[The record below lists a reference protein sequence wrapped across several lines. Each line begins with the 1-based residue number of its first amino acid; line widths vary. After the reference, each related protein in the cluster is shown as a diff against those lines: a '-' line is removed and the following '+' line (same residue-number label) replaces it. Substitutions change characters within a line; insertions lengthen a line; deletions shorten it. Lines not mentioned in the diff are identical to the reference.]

1 MVWALQMIHVSGI
14 KSSVSFSPVTK
25 QITRVSR
32 IRCSTTTPKKQ
43 YTIAVLPGD
52 GIGAEV
58 TPVAVDALRLAGSLE
73 GIEFVFKEMPIGG
86 AAYEA
91 TGNPLPEESLKLLE
105 ASSLKKHLAEGV
117 DLMIIRELVGGL
129 YHGVPRGFG
138 INPLGEETG
147 FCTEIYSTGE
157 VDRVARIAFDMA
169 AQRRGKVTSVDKA
182 SVMESSMLWRKTV
195 TALSTEYP
203 EVDLTHMLVDTSAME
218 LVRSPKQF
226 DVVVTSNN
234 FGDILS
240 DVASVINGGIGMLP
254 SACIGGSG
262 PQMFEP
268 VHGSAPDI
276 DGQDVANP
284 LAAVLTAVMLLRYGL
299 KEEVVAKR
307 LENAIYDT
315 LDKGFRTRDIAT
327 LGNKIV
333 GLTTGDHRR
342 RSVTMMPSTSSII
355 AGEESIVP
363 SPVVAS
369 VSGESSLSDMTQTVH
384 FSSGNPRIGETR
396 GVMHLFSDDP
406 VSSSSSSSSSNLPIG
421 RNPLVCVLGVPNH
434 MTYADFCQF
443 CGSFIQHILEM
454 RTVRNDGIENR
465 YSILIR
471 FDSQESTDT
480 FYQHFRGKQ
489 FNSLE
494 EDVCRLLFTLDVQFT
509 GYSGSIDHTQPSAHG
524 PIEQP
529 TCPVCLDRLD
539 QDTGGILTT
548 MCNHS
553 FHCSCISNWP
563 DSSCPV
569 CRYCQQQPENSV
581 CCVCQTTENLWMCVI
596 CGVVGCGR
604 YKGGHARRH
613 WEETEHCYS
622 LELETQRVWDYAGDN
637 YVHRLIQSKTDGKLV
652 ELNSHGSLS
661 KDGCGSFECSDSGMS
676 DALLNSKVDMIIS
689 EYNELL
695 QAQLENQKQY
705 FEKLLQNVKEETEQ
719 KVSEAASKA
728 ISQRLQK
735 LQTRFDRCMK
745 EKQFLE
751 DLNENLVKNKDEWIT
766 TITELEEREK
776 KAVQAK
782 DEKIKGLDEQLGK
795 LMAQMVESETSESKE
810 VMDATTVLPISTDTT
825 TTTTSSKSN
834 RRKG

>member
-1 MVWALQMIHVSGI
+1 M
-14 KSSVSFSPVTK
+14 
-25 QITRVSR
+25 
-32 IRCSTTTPKKQ
+32 
-43 YTIAVLPGD
+43 
-52 GIGAEV
+52 
-58 TPVAVDALRLAGSLE
+58 
-73 GIEFVFKEMPIGG
+73 
-86 AAYEA
+86 
-91 TGNPLPEESLKLLE
+91 
-105 ASSLKKHLAEGV
+105 
-117 DLMIIRELVGGL
+117 
-129 YHGVPRGFG
+129 
-138 INPLGEETG
+138 
-147 FCTEIYSTGE
+147 
-157 VDRVARIAFDMA
+157 
-169 AQRRGKVTSVDKA
+169 
-182 SVMESSMLWRKTV
+182 
-195 TALSTEYP
+195 
-203 EVDLTHMLVDTSAME
+203 
-218 LVRSPKQF
+218 
-226 DVVVTSNN
+226 
-234 FGDILS
+234 
-240 DVASVINGGIGMLP
+240 
-254 SACIGGSG
+254 
-262 PQMFEP
+262 
-268 VHGSAPDI
+268 
-276 DGQDVANP
+276 
-284 LAAVLTAVMLLRYGL
+284 
-299 KEEVVAKR
+299 
-307 LENAIYDT
+307 
-315 LDKGFRTRDIAT
+315 
-327 LGNKIV
+327 
-333 GLTTGDHRR
+333 
-342 RSVTMMPSTSSII
+342 MMPSTSTVI
-355 AGEESIVP
+355 AGEESTVTP
-363 SPVVAS
+363 LAS

-396 GVMHLFSDDP
+396 GVMHLFPDDA
-406 VSSSSSSSSSNLPIG
+406 VSPSSSSSSSNLPIG

-465 YSILIR
+465 YNILIR
-471 FDSQESTDT
+471 FDTQESTDT
-480 FYQHFRGKQ
+480 FYQHFRGKR

-494 EDVCRLLFTLDVQFT
+494 DDVCRLLFTLDVQFT
-509 GYSGSIDHTQPSAHG
+509 GYSGSIDHTQPSSAG

-529 TCPVCLDRLD
+529 TCPVCLERLD

-604 YKGGHARRH
+604 YKGGHARTH
-613 WEETEHCYS
+613 WEETDHCYS

-661 KDGCGSFECSDSGMS
+661 KDGCGSCEYSDSGMT

-735 LQTRFDRCMK
+735 LQARRDRCFK

-751 DLNENLVKNKDEWIT
+751 DLNENLMKNKDVWGT
-766 TITELEEREK
+766 KITEMEEREK
-776 KAVQAK
+776 KAVQVK
-782 DEKIKGLDEQLGK
+782 DEKIERLEEQLGK
-795 LMAQMVESETSESKE
+795 LMAQMDGGESEGSELKE
-810 VMDATTVLPISTDTT
+810 EVKDGTVLPISTNS
-825 TTTTSSKSN
+825 TTTSSGSEKVKHASKNKSN
-834 RRKG
+834 RRNG

>member
-1 MVWALQMIHVSGI
+1 M
-14 KSSVSFSPVTK
+14 
-25 QITRVSR
+25 
-32 IRCSTTTPKKQ
+32 
-43 YTIAVLPGD
+43 
-52 GIGAEV
+52 
-58 TPVAVDALRLAGSLE
+58 
-73 GIEFVFKEMPIGG
+73 
-86 AAYEA
+86 
-91 TGNPLPEESLKLLE
+91 
-105 ASSLKKHLAEGV
+105 
-117 DLMIIRELVGGL
+117 
-129 YHGVPRGFG
+129 
-138 INPLGEETG
+138 
-147 FCTEIYSTGE
+147 
-157 VDRVARIAFDMA
+157 
-169 AQRRGKVTSVDKA
+169 
-182 SVMESSMLWRKTV
+182 
-195 TALSTEYP
+195 
-203 EVDLTHMLVDTSAME
+203 
-218 LVRSPKQF
+218 
-226 DVVVTSNN
+226 
-234 FGDILS
+234 
-240 DVASVINGGIGMLP
+240 
-254 SACIGGSG
+254 
-262 PQMFEP
+262 
-268 VHGSAPDI
+268 
-276 DGQDVANP
+276 
-284 LAAVLTAVMLLRYGL
+284 
-299 KEEVVAKR
+299 
-307 LENAIYDT
+307 
-315 LDKGFRTRDIAT
+315 
-327 LGNKIV
+327 
-333 GLTTGDHRR
+333 
-342 RSVTMMPSTSSII
+342 MMPSTSTLI
-355 AGEESIVP
+355 AGEESAVTP
-363 SPVVAS
+363 LAS
-369 VSGESSLSDMTQTVH
+369 ISGESSLPDMTQTVH

-396 GVMHLFSDDP
+396 GVMHLFPDDAVSP
-406 VSSSSSSSSSNLPIG
+406 SSSSSSSILPIG

-465 YSILIR
+465 YNILIR
-471 FDSQESTDT
+471 FDTQESTDT
-480 FYQHFRGKQ
+480 FYQHFKGKR

-509 GYSGSIDHTQPSAHG
+509 GYSGSIDHTQPSSAG

-529 TCPVCLDRLD
+529 TCPVCLERLD

-604 YKGGHARRH
+604 YKGGHARTH

-661 KDGCGSFECSDSGMS
+661 KDGCGSCEYSDSGMT

-735 LQTRFDRCMK
+735 LQARRDRCFK

-751 DLNENLVKNKDEWIT
+751 DLNENLVKNKDVWST
-766 TITELEEREK
+766 KITEMEEREK
-776 KAVQAK
+776 KAVQVK
-782 DEKIKGLDEQLGK
+782 DEKIQRLEEQLGK
-795 LMAQMVESETSESKE
+795 LMAQMDGGESEGSELKE
-810 VMDATTVLPISTDTT
+810 EVKDGTVLPISTNSS
-825 TTTTSSKSN
+825 TTTSSGSEKVKHASKNKSN